1 MSLRSTSSSDRRP
14 GTAARRRDRERK
26 ILGATRRLFDERGEQ
41 DVQIEDV
48 AREAGLNKA
57 LIYRH
62 FSGKEELFALVIVS
76 YVDDFLAAVA
86 ELPDDGPAAD
96 RLTAF
101 VETFLAFC
109 LAHPAFIECAMTMLR
124 RPGGE
129 LLQRMSEG
137 AMLQMGR
144 AVAAALH
151 RPIALLRE
159 GDTAGEFAVTD
170 PDYTANAMYVQILG
184 LAHLARVGNAVRGL
198 PDGMPWF
205 FPVEPDQVRESAR
218 SLVRAALGPPGWTGP
233 TPDPDRPARPSGGR
247 GAPDARSERRSRP
260 EAGIRAG
267 GAVRGDERPGGE
279 GLGLRAGPDGL

>member
-1 MSLRSTSSSDRRP
+1 MTLRSSSTTDRRP
-14 GTAARRRDRERK
+14 GTAARRRDRERT
-26 ILGATRRLFDERGEQ
+26 ILEATRRLFDDRGAQ

-86 ELPDDGPAAD
+86 ELADDGPATD
-96 RLTAF
+96 RMTAF
-101 VETFLAFC
+101 AETFLDFC
-109 LAHPAFIECAMTMLR
+109 LTHPAFIECAMTMLR

-129 LLQRMSEG
+129 LLERISEG

-144 AVAAALH
+144 AVASALH

-159 GDTAGEFAVTD
+159 GDAAGEFAVAD
-170 PDYTANAMYVQILG
+170 ADYTANAMYVQILG
-184 LAHLARVGNAVRGL
+184 LAHLARVGNAVREL

-205 FPVEPDQVRESAR
+205 FPVERDQVRESVRA
-218 SLVRAALGPPGWTGP
+218 LVRAALGPV
-233 TPDPDRPARPSGGR
+233 A
-247 GAPDARSERRSRP
+247 
-260 EAGIRAG
+260 AG
-267 GAVRGDERPGGE
+267 
-279 GLGLRAGPDGL
+279 

>member
-1 MSLRSTSSSDRRP
+1 MPLRSSSPPDRRP
-14 GTAARRRDRERK
+14 GAAARRRDRERA
-26 ILGATRRLFDERGEQ
+26 ILEATRRLFDERGAQ

-76 YVDDFLAAVA
+76 YVDDFLADVA
-86 ELPDDGPAAD
+86 ELPADGPAAD

-101 VETFLAFC
+101 AETFLDFC
-109 LAHPAFIECAMTMLR
+109 LTHPAFIECAMTMLR

-129 LLQRMSEG
+129 LLERISEG

-144 AVAAALH
+144 AVASALH

-159 GDTAGEFAVTD
+159 GDAAGEFAVAD
-170 PDYTANAMYVQILG
+170 ADYTANAMYVQILG
-184 LAHLARVGNAVRGL
+184 LAHLARVGNAVREL

-205 FPVEPDQVRESAR
+205 FPVEREQVRESVR
-218 SLVRAALGPPGWTGP
+218 SLARAALE
-233 TPDPDRPARPSGGR
+233 SV
-247 GAPDARSERRSRP
+247 
-260 EAGIRAG
+260 RA
-267 GAVRGDERPGGE
+267 
-279 GLGLRAGPDGL
+279 